1 MAAVLALGLDPNFA
15 DVASMLGL
23 TPALVRTY
31 LDSQVQRIRAL
42 GYDVDNCFV
51 DSAAT
56 AEAVLKD
63 TLSKREYDC
72 VMIGAGLRTS
82 DRLILFEK
90 LINIV
95 HLHAPSARICFNTTP
110 ADSAEAVHRCFN
122 GA

>member
-1 MAAVLALGLDPNFA
+1 MPGLMPE
-15 DVASMLGL
+15 
-23 TPALVRTY
+23 LVRTY

-42 GYDVDNCFV
+42 GYDVDSCYV
-51 DSAAT
+51 DSGAT

-90 LINIV
+90 LLNIV
-95 HLHAPSARICFNTTP
+95 HRHAPSARICFNTTP

>member
-15 DVASMLGL
+15 DVASMPGL
-23 TPALVRTY
+23 TPELVRTY

-90 LINIV
+90 LLNIV